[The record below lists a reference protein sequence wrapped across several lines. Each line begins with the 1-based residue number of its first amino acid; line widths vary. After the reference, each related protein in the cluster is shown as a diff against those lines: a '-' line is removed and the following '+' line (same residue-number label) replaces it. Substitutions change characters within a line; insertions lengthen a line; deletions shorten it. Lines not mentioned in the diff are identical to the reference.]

1 MNKQKLNYEQSQK
14 RGDTI
19 PAGRLF
25 KLLRPPHLHHQAART
40 ISTVGGSLCD
50 VQMLTGHSVLSTTQR
65 YIEADVDAQKRV
77 VDLVRRQAQSL
88 SNRHIAPTDLH
99 QPNIY

>member
-1 MNKQKLNYEQSQK
+1 
-14 RGDTI
+14 
-19 PAGRLF
+19 
-25 KLLRPPHLHHQAART
+25 
-40 ISTVGGSLCD
+40 
-50 VQMLTGHSVLSTTQR
+50 MLTGHSVLSTTQR